1 MLQDIPTLYNIPAGL
16 PFSDCLATGIMQQY
30 GDKPE
35 LFAKMTIFLPS
46 KRGIRTLRDSFLKI
60 NYGKI
65 LLLPKIRSLGDA
77 LDDEMSLLPD
87 DEASPYAVLTQ
98 KRPISNGIR
107 QLALTRLILDTI
119 KPLKNNDISYPE
131 AFSLAA
137 TLIELMDS
145 LQSERISVDDL
156 KTLDVGDYAEN
167 WQKNLEIA
175 SIVTELWPQYL
186 ANHGYSD
193 PVAYRNIILAYLTDF
208 WEKNPPNNPVI
219 VAGSTGSMPAS
230 ADFMK
235 LIGRLPNGCVVL
247 PGLDTHLTA
256 KDIAE
261 LRADHPQ
268 YGLYKLINH
277 FGNAVDTI
285 KNWYSTEKFLTNR
298 HVQRQKLCH
307 EVMRPSGTAEA
318 WFNVTE
324 RLSHDDIITAIDD
337 LNIIHAPNDR
347 KEASAIALIIREAL
361 ETPYKN
367 VALITPN
374 RILVQR
380 VTAML
385 SRWHLK
391 PNDSAGIPLSDLP
404 QGVYF
409 KLLCD
414 VLEQNFSPI
423 PLLAFLKHPFSNAG
437 LAKGQ
442 FKTQVRR
449 FEYQIFRGTAPKN
462 GLAGYRQALEVK
474 IKTRTDNSDY
484 DSEKLEYYHLSL
496 GLIDYLEKLFAPI
509 LALPDTTTMADF
521 INSFKTLVAEFT
533 CTDTQTAAEIFWSND
548 AGRSGDDLLSSFIE
562 SSELLGTMSKQAIYG
577 HIKEFSAKIAVR
589 PAFGYNKNIVIWG
602 TPEARLQQ
610 ADIVILAG
618 LTEGSWPIAPDT
630 GVWLSRPM
638 RQQLGLTPP
647 ERRIGLSS
655 HDFVQAVCGT
665 KVFLT
670 HSAESNGSP
679 NIPSRWLIRLENL
692 LKGAFKNQ
700 DMMQKLHDSP
710 YLSWVDMLDDTEVK
724 PKPAN
729 RPAPKPPLE
738 IRPKSMS
745 VTDAEKWI
753 RDPYAI
759 YGKYI
764 LNLKKLSKIDED
776 FDNAERGTLIHDLL
790 HDFTIETQ
798 HGFLGKPHDIMRD
811 LLDKT
816 IETLRDRP
824 LLYTFWGNR
833 FRYIGMQFVDFEIE
847 RRKSLKPIL
856 SEHDGHLRFAT
867 SQFATSQGDFTLKA
881 RCDRIDLTSGGDA
894 IIVDYKTSSAA
905 AHSYEQMK
913 AGFAPQLPLQAVMLR
928 HGGFGKAYPISGAE
942 YIVIADTKNPAFE
955 IKAMKAKKDTDN
967 TEPLF
972 ADLSDDIFD
981 QFKDWVEKFNDIDTA
996 YTSRRLPEFLKYEGD
1011 YDLLARVKEWG
1022 LSDDGGDDG
1031 GDDSD
1036 EAVNDA

>member
-1 MLQDIPTLYNIPAGL
+1 MLKEIPTVFNIPAGL

-98 KRPISNGIR
+98 KRPINNGIR

-119 KPLKNNDISYPE
+119 KPLNSNEITYPE
-131 AFSLAA
+131 AFSLAS
-137 TLIELMDS
+137 TLIELLDS
-145 LQSERISVDDL
+145 LQSERISIDAL

-167 WQKNLEIA
+167 WQENLNIA
-175 SIVTELWPQYL
+175 SIITTLWSEYL
-186 ANHGYSD
+186 AHYGYSD
-193 PVAYRNIILAYLTDF
+193 PVFYRNKILEYLTEH
-208 WEKNPPNNPVI
+208 WEKNPPQSPVI

-235 LIGRLPNGCVVL
+235 LIGRLPHGCVVL
-247 PGLDTHLTA
+247 PGLDTHLTT
-256 KDIAE
+256 KDVQE
-261 LRADHPQ
+261 LRPDHPQ
-268 YGLYKLINH
+268 YGLYKLLNH
-277 FGNAVDTI
+277 FDHSACDV

-298 HVQRQKLCH
+298 HSQRQKLCH

-324 RLSHDDIITAIDD
+324 RLSHDDIMTAIDD
-337 LNIIHAPNDR
+337 LKIIHAPNDR
-347 KEASAIALIIREAL
+347 KEASAIALIIREVL
-361 ETPYKN
+361 ETPHKN

-374 RILVQR
+374 RILAQR

-385 SRWHLK
+385 SRWNLK

-404 QGVYF
+404 TGVYF

-423 PLLAFLKHPFSNAG
+423 ALLAFLKHPFSNAG

-449 FEYQIFRGTAPKN
+449 FESHIFRGTVPKN
-462 GLAGYRQALEVK
+462 GLAGYREALNTK
-474 IKTRTDNSDY
+474 IKSRMDNPEY
-484 DSEKLEYYHLSL
+484 NPEKLEYYYLSL
-496 GLIDYLEKLFAPI
+496 SLLDFLERLFTPI
-509 LALPDTTTMADF
+509 LTLPDTTTMADF
-521 INSFKTLVAEFT
+521 ISCFKNLVAEFT
-533 CTDTQTAAEIFWSND
+533 CTDTQTAQEIFWSND
-548 AGRSGDDLLSSFIE
+548 AGRAAEDLLSSF
-562 SSELLGTMSKQAIYG
+562 SENSDLLGTLSKKAIYG

-610 ADIVILAG
+610 ADTVILAG
-618 LTEGSWPIAPDT
+618 LTEGSWPISPDT

-638 RQQLGLTPP
+638 RGQLGLTPP

-655 HDFVQAVCGT
+655 HDFVQAMCGT

-670 HSAESNGSP
+670 YSSESNGSP

-692 LKGAFKNQ
+692 LKGAFKNN
-700 DMMQKLHDSP
+700 DILDKLHDSP
-710 YLSWVDMLDDTEVK
+710 YLSWVDALDNIHVK
-724 PKPAN
+724 PKPAS
-729 RPAPKPPLE
+729 RPAPKPPVS
-738 IRPKSMS
+738 IRPKTIS

-764 LNLKKLSKIDED
+764 LNLKRLSKIDED
-776 FDNAERGTLIHDLL
+776 FDNAERGTLIHQLL
-790 HDFTIETQ
+790 HDFTQATAD
-798 HGFLGKPHDIMRD
+798 GFLGKPHDIMSE

-816 IETLRDRP
+816 IDRLKDRP

-833 FRYIGMQFVDFEIE
+833 LRYIGMQFVDFEIE
-847 RRKSLKPIL
+847 RRKMLRPVL
-856 SEHDGHLRFAT
+856 SEKDGQMVL
-867 SQFATSQGDFTLKA
+867 ATSQGNFTLKA
-881 RCDRIDLTSGGDA
+881 RCDRIDLTNEQQA
-894 IIVDYKTSSAA
+894 IIVDYKTSASS

-913 AGFAPQLPLQAVMLR
+913 AGFAPQLPLQAAMIR
-928 HGGFGKAYPISGAE
+928 QGGFGTAYPIAGAE
-942 YIVIADTKNPAFE
+942 YIVISDSKNPAFE
-955 IKAMKAKKDTDN
+955 IKAMKAKKDTDKS
-967 TEPLF
+967 EPLF
-972 ADLSDDIFD
+972 YELVDTIVDE
-981 QFKDWVEKFNDIDTA
+981 FKAWIEKFNDINTP

-1011 YDLLARVKEWG
+1011 YDLLARVKEW
-1022 LSDDGGDDG
+1022 SMAEENDDE
-1031 GDDSD
+1031 ST
-1036 EAVNDA
+1036 NDNAI